1 MGITKLADLIRGDA
15 PGSVSYR
22 EIGDYSGQVIALDT
36 SIVVNQ
42 FRSAVPSLR
51 LSPLLGLFFR
61 TLTFLEHDIKPVFV
75 FDGKPPSQK
84 SAVLE
89 KRAQT
94 AGWSSSR
101 RSNTVSTK
109 TQEFLR
115 LLELMGVPCVM
126 APGDGE
132 ALCAHLVRS
141 GVVDAVASE
150 DMDTLAFGGTVL
162 LRQLN
167 AKRDSEVTEYSLP
180 KLLDALQLTQEE
192 FVDLCILL
200 GCDYCDKITGLGPSR
215 ALKLIQQH
223 RTIEHV
229 MQNINRKTHPVP
241 SCWQFK
247 AARRLFLEVPQIDP
261 PKLSWSDPNEE
272 GLVKFLCVE
281 KHVKEERV
289 RGRMEKFRQTLT
301 KRREQREDE
310 EKAGTTRQSRLDEFF
325 RVTRKRQSADA
336 VGSTSRKRAKAK

>member
-1 MGITKLADLIRGDA
+1 MESVLCVHLTNKCCRFLFI
-15 PGSVSYR
+15 SVSWCLFSRKSDRTGYLHR
-22 EIGDYSGQVIALDT
+22 CEPVSFSCAQ
-36 SIVVNQ
+36 
-42 FRSAVPSLR
+42 SASQPSPRPVLPHPHVPGAR
-51 LSPLLGLFFR
+51 HQAGLCVR
-61 TLTFLEHDIKPVFV
+61 WEA
-75 FDGKPPSQK
+75 SQ
-84 SAVLE
+84 SE
-89 KRAQT
+89 ECC
-94 AGWSSSR
+94 
-101 RSNTVSTK
+101 VSTK

-115 LLELMGVPCVM
+115 LLELMGVPRVM

-180 KLLDALQLTQEE
+180 KLLEALQLTQEE

-229 MQNINRKTHPVP
+229 MQNVNRKTHPVP
-241 SCWQFK
+241 PHWQFK
-247 AARRLFLEVPQIDP
+247 AARRLFLEVPQTEP
-261 PKLSWSDPNEE
+261 PKLNWTDPDEE

-301 KRREQREDE
+301 KRRKQREDE

-336 VGSTSRKRAKAK
+336 VGSTLRKRAKAK

>member
-1 MGITKLADLIRGDA
+1 MGITKLTDLIRGDA

-22 EIGDYSGQVIALDT
+22 EIGHYSGKVIALDT

-42 FRSAVPSLR
+42 FRSAVPSLH

-94 AGWSSSR
+94 AGWNSSH

-115 LLELMGVPCVM
+115 LLELMGVPRVM

-180 KLLDALQLTQEE
+180 KLLEALQLTQEE
-192 FVDLCILL
+192 
-200 GCDYCDKITGLGPSR
+200 
-215 ALKLIQQH
+215 
-223 RTIEHV
+223 
-229 MQNINRKTHPVP
+229 THPVP
-241 SCWQFK
+241 PHWQFK
-247 AARRLFLEVPQIDP
+247 AARRLFLEVPQTEP
-261 PKLSWSDPNEE
+261 PKLNWTDPDEE

-301 KRREQREDE
+301 KRRKQREDE

-336 VGSTSRKRAKAK
+336 VGSTLRKRAKAK

>member
-15 PGSVSYR
+15 PGSVSYK
-22 EIGDYSGQVIALDT
+22 EIGDYSGKVIALDT
-36 SIVVNQ
+36 SIVLNQ
-42 FRSAVPSLR
+42 FRSAVPRLQ
-51 LSPLLGLFFR
+51 LSPHLGLFYR

-94 AGWSSSR
+94 AGWSSSH

-115 LLELMGVPCVM
+115 LLELMGVPYVM

-180 KLLDALQLTQEE
+180 KLLEALQLTQEE

-241 SCWQFK
+241 LGWQFK
-247 AARRLFLEVPQIDP
+247 AARRLFLEVPQTDP
-261 PKLSWSDPNEE
+261 PKLSWSDPDEE

-289 RGRMEKFRQTLT
+289 RGRMEKFRQTLS
-301 KRREQREDE
+301 KRRKQREDE
-310 EKAGTTRQSRLDEFF
+310 EKEGRTRQSRLDEFF
-325 RVTRKRQSADA
+325 RVTRKRRSADA
-336 VGSTSRKRAKAK
+336 VVSTSTKRAKAK